1 MTASIKKKS
10 VLFLSTV
17 LGVIAVDQ
25 WSKYVVRTNWD
36 LQNVDIIPGWLS
48 FHYTKNPGM
57 ALGIDFLD
65 TFYVSLFALIATFVI
80 LGYIY
85 KNIKSAN
92 MPFMFLMGLIVGG
105 AIGNLLDRIFMGYVG
120 GYGGIL
126 EGHVVDF
133 IHFTL
138 VINDWAVF
146 PYIFNMA
153 DVAISCAV
161 ILFILFNKKFFP
173 DEKLVDQDVN
183 LTDESTY
190 SQENDIQDS
199 STESKV
205 I

>member
-1 MTASIKKKS
+1 MTASIKKKL

-17 LGVIAVDQ
+17 SGVIAIDQ
-25 WSKYVVRTNWD
+25 WTKYVVRTSWE
-36 LQNVDIIPGWLS
+36 LQNMDIIPGWLS

-65 TFYVSLFALIATFVI
+65 TFYVSLFALLATFVI
-80 LGYIY
+80 LGYII
-85 KNIKSAN
+85 KNIHPAN
-92 MPFMFLMGLIVGG
+92 LPFMFLMGLIVGG

-153 DVAISCAV
+153 DAAISCAV
-161 ILFILFNKKFFP
+161 IMLLLFNKKFFP
-173 DEKLVDQDVN
+173 EEKPVDEEIKKADPIID
-183 LTDESTY
+183 
-190 SQENDIQDS
+190 
-199 STESKV
+199 
-205 I
+205 

>member
-1 MTASIKKKS
+1 MKKKS
-10 VLFLSTV
+10 ILFLTTV
-17 LGVIAVDQ
+17 LGVIAIDQ
-25 WSKYVVRTNWD
+25 WSKYVVRTSWE
-36 LQNVDIIPGWLS
+36 LQNMDIIPGWLS

-80 LGYIY
+80 LGYII

-92 MPFMFLMGLIVGG
+92 VPFMFLMGLIVGG

-120 GYGGIL
+120 GYGGFL

-138 VINDWAVF
+138 KINDWPVF

-161 ILFILFNKKFFP
+161 IMFILFNKKFFP
-173 DEKLVDQDVN
+173 EEKLVDQDLN

-199 STESKV
+199 TTESKV
-205 I
+205 N